1 MAKYESKSLRNLA
14 VVGHG
19 GTGKTSLCE
28 SLLFVSG
35 KSERLGR
42 VDDSTSCMDFEPEEQ
57 KRRVSISSA
66 ANFVEWEKH
75 KINFI
80 DTPGD
85 SNFAF
90 DIKCSMSVVEN
101 TVVIVD
107 AVGGVEFQT
116 QKVWELADEF
126 NLPRIIFINRLDR
139 ERANFTTALESIKS
153 KFKKKVTPV
162 CLPIGAEDKF
172 NGIVDLIGMK
182 AYLFSDNKGIGKA
195 VDIPAEMKDEVKS
208 LHDSLVEDIAEA
220 DDELMNKYLEA
231 GELSDEELNTGL
243 KKSVSSGSLIPVVCG
258 SSMKGIG
265 ISLLLDLIVSSFA
278 SPVDR
283 GPVKGKKPK
292 TDDIEERQ
300 PSEDAP
306 FSAIVFKT
314 VADPYAGRL
323 TLFRVY
329 SGKLNSDTPVYNSS
343 RKITEKFGHIFFL
356 EGKNQKQAEVLIPG
370 DIAGVAKLKETVTG
384 DTLCNEKSPIIFE
397 KVAVPPPIMSY
408 AMEPKTRGDEDKIAS
423 SIHRLTEEDPTIVFS
438 RNVETKEMILSGMG
452 QVHIEVNIE
461 KMKRKF
467 GVEVNLNTPKIP
479 YKETI
484 KGKTNVQGKYKKQ
497 SGGRGQFGDC
507 WIDIEPQPRGA
518 GFLFEDK
525 IVGGVIPGQYRP
537 AVEKGIVE
545 AAAKGVLAGYPVVDF
560 KIALTFGSYHTVDSS
575 EMAFKIAGSM
585 AFQKGVMDC
594 QPILLEPIVNIEIEI
609 PDEYMGD
616 VIGDLNSRRG
626 RVQGMD
632 SNGSNQIIKGSVPL
646 AEILKYAPD
655 LRSMTSGR
663 GNFTY
668 THSHYEE
675 VPAYIAEKIIAEYKK
690 EKEEE

>member
-14 VVGHG
+14 IIGHG

-28 SLLFVSG
+28 SLLYVSG

-42 VDDSTSCMDFEPEEQ
+42 VDDATSVMDFEPEEQ
-57 KRRVSISSA
+57 KRRGSISSA

-85 SNFAF
+85 SNFAY

-101 TVVIVD
+101 AVVVID

-116 QKVWELADEF
+116 EKVWEVADEF
-126 NLPRIIFINRLDR
+126 KLPRIIFINRMDK
-139 ERANFTTALESIKS
+139 ERAIYDTALESIKN
-153 KFKKKVTPV
+153 KFKKKATPV

-182 AYLFSDNKGIGKA
+182 AYVFSDNKGTGKA

-208 LHDSLVEDIAEA
+208 LHDSMVEDIAES
-220 DDELMNKYLEA
+220 DDDLMNKYLET
-231 GELSDEELNTGL
+231 GELSAEELKAGL
-243 KKSVSSGSLIPVVCG
+243 RKGVTSGSFIPIVCG
-258 SSMKGIG
+258 SSIKGIG
-265 ISLLLDLIVSSFA
+265 ISMLLDLIVESFA
-278 SPVDR
+278 SPLDR
-283 GPVKGKKPK
+283 APVKGRKPG
-292 TDDIEERQ
+292 TDNVEERQ
-300 PSEDAP
+300 PSEDEP

-314 VADPYAGRL
+314 IADPYAGRL
-323 TLFRVY
+323 TLFRVF
-329 SGKLNSDTPVYNSS
+329 SGKLNSDTPVFNSS
-343 RKITEKFGHIFFL
+343 KKITEKFGNIFFL
-356 EGKNQKQAEVLIPG
+356 EGKSQKPAETLIPG
-370 DIAGVAKLKETVTG
+370 DIAGVAKLKETLTG
-384 DTLCNEKSPIIFE
+384 DTLCNDKNPIVFE
-397 KVAVPPPIMSY
+397 KVAVPPPIMSF
-408 AMEPKTRGDEDKIAS
+408 AIEPKSRGDEDKIAT
-423 SIHRLTEEDPTIVFS
+423 SIHRLEEEDPTIVFS
-438 RNVETKEMILSGMG
+438 RNLETKEMILSGMG
-452 QVHIEVNIE
+452 QVHIEVTIE

-507 WIDIEPQPRGA
+507 WIDIEPLPRGG
-518 GFLFEDK
+518 GFEFHDK

-545 AAAKGVLAGYPVVDF
+545 AAAKGVIAGYPVVDF
-560 KIALTFGSYHTVDSS
+560 KINLTFGSYHTVDSS
-575 EMAFKIAGSM
+575 EMAFKIAGSL
-585 AFQKGVMDC
+585 AFQKGVLEC
-594 QPILLEPIVNIEIEI
+594 QPILLEPIVNIEIEV

-632 SNGSNQIIKGSVPL
+632 AKGSNQIIKGQVPL

-690 EKEEE
+690 DKEEE

>member
-101 TVVIVD
+101 AVIIVD

-126 NLPRIIFINRLDR
+126 KLPRIIFINRMDR
-139 ERANFTTALESIKS
+139 ERSNFTTALESIKS
-153 KFKKKVTPV
+153 KFKRKVTPV

-172 NGIVDLIGMK
+172 NGIVDLIGLK

-208 LHDSLVEDIAEA
+208 FRDSMVEDIAEA

-243 KKSVSSGSLIPVVCG
+243 KKGVSSGSLIPVVCG
-258 SSMKGIG
+258 SSTKGIG

-283 GPVKGKKPK
+283 GPIKGKKPK

-314 VADPYAGRL
+314 IADPYAGRL

-329 SGKLNSDTPVYNSS
+329 SGTLNSDTPVYNSS
-343 RKITEKFGHIFFL
+343 RKITEKFGHVFFL

-370 DIAGVAKLKETVTG
+370 DIAGVAKLKETTTG
-384 DTLCNEKSPIIFE
+384 DTLCNEKSPIIFR
-397 KVAVPPPIMSY
+397 K
-408 AMEPKTRGDEDKIAS
+408 
-423 SIHRLTEEDPTIVFS
+423 
-438 RNVETKEMILSGMG
+438 SG
-452 QVHIEVNIE
+452 
-461 KMKRKF
+461 R
-467 GVEVNLNTPKIP
+467 
-479 YKETI
+479 
-484 KGKTNVQGKYKKQ
+484 
-497 SGGRGQFGDC
+497 
-507 WIDIEPQPRGA
+507 
-518 GFLFEDK
+518 
-525 IVGGVIPGQYRP
+525 
-537 AVEKGIVE
+537 
-545 AAAKGVLAGYPVVDF
+545 AAANHVLRDGTENKRRRRQDCL
-560 KIALTFGSYHTVDSS
+560 IDSPS
-575 EMAFKIAGSM
+575 DGRR
-585 AFQKGVMDC
+585 
-594 QPILLEPIVNIEIEI
+594 
-609 PDEYMGD
+609 PDHRIFPQCRD
-616 VIGDLNSRRG
+616 
-626 RVQGMD
+626 QGND
-632 SNGSNQIIKGSVPL
+632 SFRNGSG
-646 AEILKYAPD
+646 AY
-655 LRSMTSGR
+655 RSQ
-663 GNFTY
+663 
-668 THSHYEE
+668 H
-675 VPAYIAEKIIAEYKK
+675 
-690 EKEEE
+690 

>member
-101 TVVIVD
+101 AVIIVD

-126 NLPRIIFINRLDR
+126 KLPRIIFINRMDR
-139 ERANFTTALESIKS
+139 ERSNFTTALESIKS
-153 KFKKKVTPV
+153 KFKRKVTPV

-172 NGIVDLIGMK
+172 NGIVDLIGLK
-182 AYLFSDNKGIGKA
+182 AYSFSDNKGIGKA
-195 VDIPAEMKDEVKS
+195 MDIPEEMKDVVKS
-208 LHDSLVEDIAEA
+208 LRDSLVEDIAEA

-231 GELSDEELNTGL
+231 GELSDEELNAGL
-243 KKSVSSGSLIPVVCG
+243 KKGVASGSLIPVVCG
-258 SSMKGIG
+258 SSTKGIG

-283 GPVKGKKPK
+283 GPIKGKKPK

-314 VADPYAGRL
+314 IADPYAGRL

-329 SGKLNSDTPVYNSS
+329 SGTLNSDTPVYNSS
-343 RKITEKFGHIFFL
+343 RKITEKFGHVFFL

-370 DIAGVAKLKETVTG
+370 DIAGVAKLKETTTG
-384 DTLCNEKSPIIFE
+384 DTLCNEKSPIILE
-397 KVAVPPPIMSY
+397 KVAVPPPIISY

-423 SIHRLTEEDPTIVFS
+423 SIHRLTEEDPTIVYT
-438 RNVETKEMILSGMG
+438 RNIETKEMILSGMG

-609 PDEYMGD
+609 PEEYMGD

-632 SNGSNQIIKGSVPL
+632 ANGSNQIIKGQVPL

-668 THSHYEE
+668 TESHYEE
-675 VPAYIAEKIIAEYKK
+675 VPAYIAEKIIAESKK
-690 EKEEE
+690 DKEE

>member
-1 MAKYESKSLRNLA
+1 MAKYESKQLRNLA
-14 VVGHG
+14 VIGHG

-28 SLLFVSG
+28 SLLYVSG
-35 KSERLGR
+35 KNERLGR
-42 VDDSTSCMDFEPEEQ
+42 VDDGSSTMDYEPEEQ
-57 KRRVSISSA
+57 KKHVSISSA
-66 ANFVEWEKH
+66 ANFIEWDKH
-75 KINFI
+75 KINII

-85 SNFAF
+85 SNFTF
-90 DIKCSMSVVEN
+90 DIKCSLSVVDN
-101 TVVIVD
+101 AVVVID
-107 AVGGVEFQT
+107 SVGGVEFQT
-116 QKVWELADEF
+116 QKVWEIADEYS
-126 NLPRIIFINRLDR
+126 LPRLIFINRMDR
-139 ERANFTTALESIKS
+139 ERADFNKVLESIKT
-153 KFKKKVTPV
+153 KLKKKGTPV

-172 NGIVDLIGMK
+172 QGIVDLIAMK
-182 AYLFSDNKGIGKA
+182 AYTFADNKGAGKA
-195 VDIPAEMKDEVKS
+195 MDIPSDLAQEAGALRSSM
-208 LHDSLVEDIAEA
+208 VEDIAEA

-231 GELSDEELNTGL
+231 GELSDEELKAGL
-243 KKSVSSGSLIPVVCG
+243 RKGVLSGSIVPVICG
-258 SSMKGIG
+258 SAVKGIG
-265 ISLLLDLIVSSFA
+265 VTLLADLAVSSFA

-283 GPVKGKKPK
+283 GPMKGKKPG
-292 TDDIEERQ
+292 TDAVEERQ

-314 VADPYAGRL
+314 IADPYAGRL

-329 SGKLNSDTPVYNSS
+329 SGKLNSDSAVYNST

-384 DTLCNEKSPIIFE
+384 DTLCNEKNPVIFE
-397 KVAVPPPIMSY
+397 KVAVPPPIMSF
-408 AMEPKTRGDEDKIAS
+408 AVEPKSRGDEDKIAS

-438 RNVETKEMILSGMG
+438 RNVQTKEMILSGMG

-461 KMKRKF
+461 KMRRKF
-467 GVEVNLNTPKIP
+467 GVEVNLNTPKVP
-479 YKETI
+479 YLETI
-484 KGKTNVQGKYKKQ
+484 KGKTNVQGRYKKQ

-507 WIDIEPQPRGA
+507 TIDIEPLPRGA
-518 GFLFEDK
+518 GYEFLDK

-537 AVEKGIVE
+537 AVDKGIQE
-545 AAAKGVLAGYPVVDF
+545 AAAKGVIAGYPVVDF
-560 KIALTFGSYHTVDSS
+560 RISLVFGSYHTVDSS

-585 AFQKGVMDC
+585 AFQKGVMEC
-594 QPILLEPIVNIEIEI
+594 QPILLEPIVNIAIEV

-626 RVQGMD
+626 RVLGMD
-632 SNGSNQIIKGSVPL
+632 TNGTNQIIKGQVPL

-668 THSHYEE
+668 TDSHYEE
-675 VPAYIAEKIIAEYKK
+675 VPSYIADKIIAESKK
-690 EKEEE
+690 EAED

>member
-101 TVVIVD
+101 TVIIVD

-126 NLPRIIFINRLDR
+126 KLPRIIFINRMDR
-139 ERANFTTALESIKS
+139 ERSNFTTALESIKS

-172 NGIVDLIGMK
+172 NGIVDLIGLK
-182 AYLFSDNKGIGKA
+182 AYLFSDNQGLGKA
-195 VDIPAEMKDEVKS
+195 IDIPAEMKDEVKS
-208 LHDSLVEDIAEA
+208 LRDSMVEDIAES

-231 GELSDEELNTGL
+231 GELSDEELKTGL
-243 KKSVSSGSLIPVVCG
+243 KKGVSAGSLIPVVCG
-258 SSMKGIG
+258 SSIKGIG

-283 GPVKGKKPK
+283 GPIKGKKPK
-292 TDDIEERQ
+292 TDEVEERQ
-300 PSEDAP
+300 PSEEAP

-314 VADPYAGRL
+314 IADPYAGRL

-329 SGKLNSDTPVYNSS
+329 SGTLNSDTPVYNSS
-343 RKITEKFGHIFFL
+343 RKITEKFGHVFFL

-370 DIAGVAKLKETVTG
+370 DIAGVAKLKETTTG
-384 DTLCNEKSPIIFE
+384 DTLCNEKAPIILE
-397 KVAVPPPIMSY
+397 KVAVPPPIISY

-423 SIHRLTEEDPTIVFS
+423 SIHRLTEEDPTIVYT

-594 QPILLEPIVNIEIEI
+594 QPILLEPIVNIEIEV

-632 SNGSNQIIKGSVPL
+632 SNGSNQIIKGQVPL

-668 THSHYEE
+668 TESHYDE
-675 VPAYIAEKIIAEYKK
+675 VPAYIAEKIIAESKK
-690 EKEEE
+690 DKEE